1 MKFSV
6 LDMMFYRLDPIQ
18 FVDQVEL
25 NPDVEAYTNIVGNL
39 GEKKTTRVARVWL
52 SRRGDIILDI
62 HSDYHIGDRNKLIS
76 NIQFR
81 RVVKEA
87 VTRLRRYYASKHD
100 GWSDK
105 WLLK

>member
-62 HSDYHIGDRNKLIS
+62 HSDMM
-76 NIQFR
+76 
-81 RVVKEA
+81 
-87 VTRLRRYYASKHD
+87 D
-100 GWSDK
+100 GRINGC
-105 WLLK
+105 